1 MCLNNFFNR
10 APILGQMEGVTQE
23 SGRIIICMGSEFT
36 PGQTGDAMKEN
47 TSTTRSMALGSIS
60 GQMEDNI

>member
-1 MCLNNFFNR
+1 
-10 APILGQMEGVTQE
+10 MEGVTQG

-36 PGQTGDAMKEN
+36 LGQTGDAMKGN